1 MLQSIGLA
9 LFGFRDVAHRL
20 SSCSAPALEH
30 MLDSCGSWTQLLCGS
45 SQVRDLTGVSHVSGR
60 YFTTEPLGKTLVGIA
75 DTSRSRVKILAIVY
89 YNPSRYVQKE
99 AK

>member
-1 MLQSIGLA
+1 MSPTFQA
-9 LFGFRDVAHRL
+9 D
-20 SSCSAPALEH
+20 
-30 MLDSCGSWTQLLCGS
+30 
-45 SQVRDLTGVSHVSGR
+45 
-60 YFTTEPLGKTLVGIA
+60 TTEALGKTLVDIT

>member
-1 MLQSIGLA
+1 MDSVA
-9 LFGFRDVAHRL
+9 LRHL
-20 SSCSAPALEH
+20 
-30 MLDSCGSWTQLLCGS
+30 GS
-45 SQVRDLTGVSHVSGR
+45 SQVRDLTGVSA
-60 YFTTEPLGKTLVGIA
+60 FQADTTEPLGKTLVGVT